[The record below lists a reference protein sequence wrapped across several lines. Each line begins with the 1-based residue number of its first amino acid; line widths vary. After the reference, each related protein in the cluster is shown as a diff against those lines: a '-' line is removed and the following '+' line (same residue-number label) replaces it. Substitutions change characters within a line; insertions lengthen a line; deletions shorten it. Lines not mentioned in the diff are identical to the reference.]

1 MVPKLVDRILPIVAV
16 LILVVMMMMIL
27 VILVWNVIVWVVI
40 HVISEQAKYQWEA
53 KTKR

>member
-1 MVPKLVDRILPIVAV
+1 MDIILPIVAV
-16 LILVVMMMMIL
+16 LILVVMMMIL